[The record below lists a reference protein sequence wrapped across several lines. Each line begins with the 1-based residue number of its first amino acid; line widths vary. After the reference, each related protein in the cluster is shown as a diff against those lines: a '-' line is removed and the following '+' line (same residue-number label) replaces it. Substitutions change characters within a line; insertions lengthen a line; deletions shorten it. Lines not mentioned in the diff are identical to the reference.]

1 MNNGKVSIL
10 GTEYKV
16 TEGAGLGVTEI
27 DGQCMNYKKNDTDQ
41 SPGRYVGTG
50 RHGG

>member
-1 MNNGKVSIL
+1 MEMNNGKVSIL

-27 DGQCMNYKKNDTDQ
+27 DGQCMN
-41 SPGRYVGTG
+41 
-50 RHGG
+50 